1 MTIPRLKD
9 LARKQRAAI
18 HAWCMYDWANS
29 AYATNAVAVLPVY
42 AVFLFKDA
50 LGDDAEFLGLRVTG
64 SSLWAFA
71 VAISTAIIAITT
83 PVLGVIADRMPIKKL
98 LLSIYTFCGSFF
110 MVMAF
115 FSAYSPHPW
124 VWLFG
129 SFFFANMGFA
139 GAQVFYNALLPHVAP
154 DNLLDDVSS
163 RGYAYGYLGG
173 GLLLLAHMAAIFL
186 AADTDYADLVTRLAI
201 ASVGV
206 WWFGWAIWT
215 FVAVPEPRVANAVRG
230 LGPIS
235 AVALAFS
242 EFRRTLTELRKFR
255 VVLLYLGAY
264 LLFNDGIQTVLT
276 ISGAFAADTLGIP
289 LVFNVGTVLIIQF
302 VAVPGALAFGWL
314 AARYSTKTALV
325 ASLGGW
331 FIIIGFGI
339 SIAPLEPEEH
349 GVFDYRLE
357 YRSVDGLYEVTHAPE
372 VSDTETAQSWQRDVG
387 VIEEGDMLGTRRTE
401 RLLEGVGPSRDS
413 TYSVSVRGGALDGET
428 AVGRLHASRLGS
440 GPVDWWPIT
449 VRKLLWKPLGLDAGF
464 QWLFIGVFVGAII
477 GGSQALARSLFSQIT
492 PTSRSGEFFSF
503 FGFMSRASAVFGPLI
518 YVSVTSALDTR
529 AAITSVALLILAG
542 TVALR
547 WVDVASGR
555 ATAAAED
562 ARLRG
567 ADRAARTRS

>member
-1 MTIPRLKD
+1 MGIPRLKD
-9 LARKQRAAI
+9 LAGKRRAAI

-50 LGDDAEFLGLRVTG
+50 LGVDAEFLGLRVTG
-64 SSLWAFA
+64 SSTWALA
-71 VAISTAIIAITT
+71 VAISTGMAAITT

-98 LLSIYTFCGSFF
+98 LLGIYTACGSFF
-110 MVMAF
+110 MVMTF
-115 FSAYSPHPW
+115 FSAYSPQPW

-154 DNLLDDVSS
+154 ENLLDDVSS

-186 AADTDYADLVTRLAI
+186 AGDTEYADLVTRLAI

-215 FVAVPEPRVANAVRG
+215 LVAVPEPRVANAVSG
-230 LGPIS
+230 LGPFS
-235 AVALAFS
+235 AVALSLS
-242 EFRRTLTELRKFR
+242 EFRRTFGEVRKFK

-264 LLFNDGIQTVLT
+264 VLFNDGIQTVLT

-289 LVFNVGTVLIIQF
+289 LIFNAGTVLIIQF

-314 AARYSTKTALV
+314 AARYSTKAALV

-339 SIAPLEPEEH
+339 AIAPLEPEDH
-349 GVFDYRLE
+349 ADFDYRLE
-357 YRSVDGLYEVTHAPE
+357 YRSIDGVYEVAHAPE
-372 VSDTETAQSWQRDVG
+372 VSDSATDKTWQRGVG
-387 VIEEGDMLGTRRTE
+387 MIEEGDTLTRGRAE
-401 RLLEGVGPSRDS
+401 RLVDGVEESHDS
-413 TYSVSVRGGALDGET
+413 AYSVSVRGGALDGET

-440 GPVDWWPIT
+440 GPVDWWPAT
-449 VRKLLWKPLGLDAGF
+449 VRELLWKPLGLDAGF
-464 QWLFIGVFVGAII
+464 QWLFVGVFVGAII

-492 PTSRSGEFFSF
+492 PTVRSGEFFSF
-503 FGFMSRASAVFGPLI
+503 FGFMSKASAVFGPLL

-529 AAITSVALLILAG
+529 AAITSVALLILVG
-542 TVALR
+542 TVLMR
-547 WVDVASGR
+547 WVDVAAGR

-567 ADRAARTRS
+567 NGGTARPAD

>member
-1 MTIPRLKD
+1 MGISRLKD
-9 LARKQRAAI
+9 LAGERRAAI

-29 AYATNAVAVLPVY
+29 AYATSTVAILPVY

-50 LGDDAEFLGLRVTG
+50 LGVDAEFLGIRVTG

-71 VAISTAIIAITT
+71 VAISTAIVAVTT

-98 LLSIYTFCGSFF
+98 LLGIYTACGSFF

-115 FSAYSPHPW
+115 FSAYSPQPW

-154 DNLLDDVSS
+154 ENLLDDVSS

-186 AADTDYADLVTRLAI
+186 AGDTGYADLVTRLAI

-215 FVAVPEPRVANAVRG
+215 LVGVPEPRVANAVRG
-230 LGPIS
+230 LGPLS
-235 AVALAFS
+235 VVALAFS
-242 EFRRTLTELRKFR
+242 EFKRTLSELRKFR

-289 LVFNVGTVLIIQF
+289 LIFNAGTVLIIQF

-314 AARYSTKTALV
+314 AARYSTKAALV
-325 ASLGGW
+325 ASLCGW

-339 SIAPLEPEEH
+339 AIAPLEPEEH
-349 GVFDYRLE
+349 EDFDYRLE
-357 YRSVDGLYEVTHAPE
+357 YRSIGGHYEVTHAPE
-372 VSDTETAQSWQRDVG
+372 VSDSETAQSWQREVS
-387 VIEEGDMLGTRRTE
+387 VIEKGDMLTRGRAE
-401 RLLEGVGPSRDS
+401 RLVDGVEESRDS
-413 TYSVSVRGGALDGET
+413 AYSVSVRGGALDGET

-440 GPVDWWPIT
+440 GPVDWWPAT
-449 VRKLLWKPLGLDAGF
+449 VRELLWKPLGLDAGF
-464 QWLFIGVFVGAII
+464 QWLFVGVFVGAII

-492 PTSRSGEFFSF
+492 PTVRSGEFFSF
-503 FGFMSRASAVFGPLI
+503 FGFMSKASAVFGPLL

-529 AAITSVALLILAG
+529 AAITSVALLILVG
-542 TVALR
+542 SVLLR
-547 WVDVASGR
+547 WVDVAAGR

-567 ADRAARTRS
+567 SGGTARPDD

>member
-1 MTIPRLKD
+1 M
-9 LARKQRAAI
+9 
-18 HAWCMYDWANS
+18 
-29 AYATNAVAVLPVY
+29 
-42 AVFLFKDA
+42 
-50 LGDDAEFLGLRVTG
+50 
-64 SSLWAFA
+64 
-71 VAISTAIIAITT
+71 
-83 PVLGVIADRMPIKKL
+83 
-98 LLSIYTFCGSFF
+98 
-110 MVMAF
+110 
-115 FSAYSPHPW
+115 
-124 VWLFG
+124 
-129 SFFFANMGFA
+129 
-139 GAQVFYNALLPHVAP
+139 
-154 DNLLDDVSS
+154 
-163 RGYAYGYLGG
+163 
-173 GLLLLAHMAAIFL
+173 
-186 AADTDYADLVTRLAI
+186 
-201 ASVGV
+201 
-206 WWFGWAIWT
+206 
-215 FVAVPEPRVANAVRG
+215 
-230 LGPIS
+230 
-235 AVALAFS
+235 
-242 EFRRTLTELRKFR
+242 
-255 VVLLYLGAY
+255 
-264 LLFNDGIQTVLT
+264 LT

-314 AARYSTKTALV
+314 AAKYSTKTALV

-349 GVFDYRLE
+349 GDFDYRLE

-413 TYSVSVRGGALDGET
+413 AYSASVRGGALDGET

-440 GPVDWWPIT
+440 GPVGWWPIA

-518 YVSVTSALDTR
+518 YVSLTSALDTR

-567 ADRAARTRS
+567 ADRAARTPS